1 MDDNINL
8 LKSLLKS
15 SINYGAAE
23 IDLIKL
29 KTLHKTTDVISGLIP
44 PALVFFVLLM
54 FLLFLSFGLANWL
67 GQIMGNIYYGYFMI
81 AAFYALVGILMHLLL
96 HKWIKRKVCDYLVR
110 QIFK

>member
-1 MDDNINL
+1 MDDNINS

-15 SINYGAAE
+15 SINYGSAE

-29 KTLHKTTDVISGLIP
+29 KTLRKTTDIISGLIP
-44 PALVFFVLLM
+44 PTLVFLVLLM

-67 GQIMGNIYYGYFMI
+67 GQMMGNAFYGFFVI
-81 AAFYALVGILMHLLL
+81 AAIYAIAGILTHLLL

-110 QIFK
+110 QILK